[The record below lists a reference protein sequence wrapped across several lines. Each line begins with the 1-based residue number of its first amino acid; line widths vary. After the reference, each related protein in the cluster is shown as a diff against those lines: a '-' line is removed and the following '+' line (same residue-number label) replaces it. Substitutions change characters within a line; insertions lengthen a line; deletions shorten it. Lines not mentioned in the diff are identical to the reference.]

1 MDISKAVVSFKK
13 GSAGML
19 RPMSHLAFTQHYSA
33 SPRSNAGFTLIELI
47 TVSTIVAILLAIGVP
62 SFRYVTQA
70 NRSTSEINGLL
81 GDLQFARAEAIREGQ
96 TVTVCPTTDQAS
108 CSGTTSW
115 QTGWLVY
122 SNTGVAPTPASIL
135 KVQKGF
141 SADNLQS
148 DNGITAVTFS
158 REGFAQGLPNP
169 ITFTLHASPA
179 NAQYTRCLSLT
190 IVGAL
195 STQVGGATTLEGN
208 PC

>member
-1 MDISKAVVSFKK
+1 
-13 GSAGML
+13 ML
-19 RPMSHLAFTQHYSA
+19 RPMSHLAFTKHYSA
-33 SPRSNAGFTLIELI
+33 HPRSAGFTLIELI

-96 TVTVCPTTDQAS
+96 TVTVCPSTNQTS
-108 CSGTTSW
+108 CSGGPSW
-115 QTGWLVY
+115 QGGWIVF
-122 SNTGVAPTPASIL
+122 SDSPVIGTVDGNDAIL
-135 KVQKGF
+135 KVQRGF
-141 SADNLQS
+141 TGLDTLQP

-158 REGFAQGLPNP
+158 REGFAFGLPNQ
-169 ITFTLHASPA
+169 ITFTLHDSTA

-195 STQVGGATTLEGN
+195 STQIAGVNTAEGIACN
-208 PC
+208 